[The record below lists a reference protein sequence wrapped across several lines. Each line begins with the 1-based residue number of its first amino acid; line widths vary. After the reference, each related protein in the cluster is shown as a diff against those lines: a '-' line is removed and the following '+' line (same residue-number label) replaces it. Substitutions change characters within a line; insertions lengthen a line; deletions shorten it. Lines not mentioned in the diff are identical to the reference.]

1 MTIHTIDAPLL
12 RSLFLAGAKRLEDN
26 KEMINMLNVFP
37 VPDGDTGTNM
47 SMTLQSA
54 VAEINKIE
62 DPSDMEALCRAIS
75 SGSLRGARG
84 NSGVILSQLLR
95 GFTRTVREEKHSEL
109 DAAGLAAAIGKAS
122 ETASKAVMKPME
134 GTILTV
140 AREMAEAAIEIAQTD
155 GEEEVTAGKEDLLQA
170 METVVAKGN
179 ETLKQTPE
187 MLPVLKEA
195 GVVDSGGQGLIAFME
210 GALDQLR
217 AASEDPEAALK
228 IGQTPAISAVEIKN
242 TEEIIRKERVREHIS
257 TDDIKFGYCTEF
269 LIMTGREATAD
280 DENQLK
286 EYLSGIGDSIVCVAD
301 EDIIK
306 IHVHTNDPG
315 LAIQKALTYGALSN
329 LKIDNM
335 RLEHENTL
343 VTQAE
348 LDAAEMRNTG
358 NASAVSGPGQQIS
371 EEESGRDGFVT
382 VAAGDGMA
390 EIFREMGAD
399 VVISGGQTMNPSTD
413 DIMHAIETL
422 PQQTVYILPNNKNI
436 IMAADQARELTEDR
450 QIIVI
455 PTKTMPQGLTA
466 LITYDE
472 SAGDEENAEAMQEAC
487 SATKTCEV
495 TFAVRTTKIQ
505 GHKIKKGD
513 IMGLDDGGIR
523 ASGSDVDEVVIK
535 LLDNAIDEESAVISI
550 FYGEDVSDEDAEAL
564 RIKVEDQFPDLDVD
578 LQRGGQPVYFY
589 ILAIMN
595 SAAMNMEA

>member
-1 MTIHTIDAPLL
+1 
-12 RSLFLAGAKRLEDN
+12 
-26 KEMINMLNVFP
+26 MLNVFP

-47 SMTLQSA
+47 SMTLQAA
-54 VAEINKIE
+54 VTEINKIG
-62 DPSDMEALCRAIS
+62 DTADMEDLCRAIS

-95 GFTRTVREEKHSEL
+95 GFTRAVREAKQDQL
-109 DAAGLAAAIGKAS
+109 DAAVLAAAIGKAS

-140 AREMAEAAIEIAQTD
+140 ARDMAESAVALTEAGDEESDITD
-155 GEEEVTAGKEDLLQA
+155 NVDLLQGF
-170 METVVAKGN
+170 ETIVCVGN
-179 ETLKQTPE
+179 DTLSKTPE

-195 GVVDSGGQGLIAFME
+195 GVVDSGGQGLMHFLE
-210 GALDQLR
+210 GALDLLR
-217 AASEDPEAALK
+217 AVSEDPEAALK
-228 IGQTPAISAVEIKN
+228 ITSAPAISAVEVKN

-257 TDDIKFGYCTEF
+257 TDDIKYGYCTEF
-269 LIMTGREATAD
+269 LIMTGTEAPPEA
-280 DENQLK
+280 EEQLK
-286 EYLSGIGDSIVCVAD
+286 SYLSTIGDSIVCVAD

-348 LDAAEMRNTG
+348 LDEAER
-358 NASAVSGPGQQIS
+358 AEEREA
-371 EEESGRDGFVT
+371 EESGRAGFVT

-390 EIFREMGAD
+390 EIFRQMGAD
-399 VVISGGQTMNPSTD
+399 IVISGGQTMNPSTD
-413 DIMHAIETL
+413 DIMRAIEQL
-422 PQQTVYILPNNKNI
+422 PQKTVYILPNNKNI
-436 IMAADQARELTEDR
+436 IMAADQARELTKDKK
-450 QIIVI
+450 IIVI
-455 PTKTMPQGLTA
+455 PTRTMPQGLTA

-472 SAGDEENAEAMQEAC
+472 TAGDEENKQIMEEAC

-523 ASGSDVDEVVIK
+523 TSGTDVNDVVLK
-535 LLDNAIDEESAVISI
+535 LLDHSIDDESAVISI
-550 FYGEDVSDEDAEAL
+550 FYGEDVEEEDAESLAAQ
-564 RIKVEDQFPDLDVD
+564 VAEQFPELDVD

-589 ILAIMN
+589 IIAID
-595 SAAMNMEA
+595 